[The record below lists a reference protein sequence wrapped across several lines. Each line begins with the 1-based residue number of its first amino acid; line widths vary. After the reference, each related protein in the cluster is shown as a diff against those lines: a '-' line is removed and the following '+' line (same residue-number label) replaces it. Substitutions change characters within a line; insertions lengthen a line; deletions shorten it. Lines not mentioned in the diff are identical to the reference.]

1 MKTKV
6 IAHRLGDIIR
16 KENNNIKKPDD
27 IGTKPIPN
35 WTRNKNKKDE
45 IKKSYSEIMM
55 ENIKNE
61 FERYVMEQ
69 EMKIQNRTII

>member
-1 MKTKV
+1 MK
-6 IAHRLGDIIR
+6 IQ
-16 KENNNIKKPDD
+16 
-27 IGTKPIPN
+27 
-35 WTRNKNKKDE
+35 NKKDE

-69 EMKIQNRTII
+69 EMKIQNRESVLFGNKR